1 MDAKYF
7 QLKIR
12 NQYLESQIDKLK
24 SVINNKLR
32 KSVPTD
38 EYMMGYIKAL
48 KEIKNI
54 ISEVN

>member
-1 MDAKYF
+1 MDAKYS

-12 NQYLESQIDKLK
+12 NQYLESQMDKLK
-24 SVINNKLR
+24 FVINNKLR